1 MRRWICTVIAGLLVL
16 AAGLSAQKQGQLFVS
31 ITSPDGKRVEGLA
44 PADVTVTED
53 GMACKTTK
61 VEAVDWP
68 TKVQILID
76 NGRSNTNPINPL
88 RDGLKAF
95 IEQMPDGTEMSM
107 YVTAGSPRPVVKPT
121 TDKKKMIDGIAV
133 IAPDN
138 GAGQFFDSLVE
149 AAERVDKDKTPGYP
163 IIVMIGSDFGSN
175 RMLDSDFAKLQNNVF
190 NHGIKTHVLIAIGG
204 QGGQNGGSQ
213 IDLGLNMTK
222 LSGGRYENYN
232 SPTRL
237 ATLLPEIGKD
247 VAQAIALQSHQYR
260 VTYEPC
266 AKASKT
272 GVSIGLEVRK
282 EGAIK
287 MSLRGTY

>member
-1 MRRWICTVIAGLLVL
+1 MRRGICTVIAGLLVL
-16 AAGLSAQKQGQLFVS
+16 ATGVSAQKQGQLFVS
-31 ITSPDGKRVEGLA
+31 INSPDGKRVEGLA

-61 VEAVDWP
+61 VEPVDWP
-68 TKVQILID
+68 TKVQILVD
-76 NGRSNTNPINPL
+76 NGRSNTNPITPL
-88 RDGLKAF
+88 REGLKGF
-95 IEQMPDGTEMSM
+95 IDQMPDGTEMSM
-107 YVTAGSPRPVVKPT
+107 YVIAGSPRPIVKPT
-121 TDKKKMIDGIAV
+121 TDKQKMLAGIAI

-149 AAERVDKDKTPGYP
+149 AADRVDKDKTPGYP
-163 IIVMIGSDFGSN
+163 IIVIIGSDFGSN
-175 RMLDSDFAKLQNNVF
+175 RMLDSDFAKLQNNIF
-190 NHGIKTHVLIAIGG
+190 NHGIKTHVLISIGG
-204 QGGQNGGSQ
+204 QGAQNGGSQ

-232 SPTRL
+232 TPTRL

-247 VAQAIALQSHQYR
+247 VVQAIAIQSHQYR

-266 AKASKT
+266 AKPSKN

>member
-1 MRRWICTVIAGLLVL
+1 MRRWFCTVIAGLLVL
-16 AAGLSAQKQGQLFVS
+16 ATGLSAQKQGQLFVS
-31 ITSPDGKRVEGLA
+31 ITSPDGKRVEGLM
-44 PADVTVTED
+44 PQDVTVTED

-68 TKVQILID
+68 TKVQILVD
-76 NGRSNTNPINPL
+76 NGRSNTNPITPL

-107 YVTAGSPRPVVKPT
+107 YVTAGSVRPIVKPT
-121 TDKKKMIDGIAV
+121 TDKKKMIDGISI
-133 IAPDN
+133 IAPDS

-247 VAQAIALQSHQYR
+247 VVQAIAIQSHQYR

-266 AKASKT
+266 AKAGKN